1 MFQSCGS
8 QVAGFCNCSGLNG
21 LVVVKWKP
29 IAAVSDQQRRQRRQ
43 QHLAVAR
50 EGVRGTAPASTP
62 LSANPT
68 MTMEITQ

>member
-8 QVAGFCNCSGLNG
+8 QVARFCNCSGLNG

-29 IAAVSDQQRRQRRQ
+29 IAAVTTSSAGSAASSVSPCRAKASRNS
-43 QHLAVAR
+43 AR
-50 EGVRGTAPASTP
+50 TTP

>member
-1 MFQSCGS
+1 MFQICGA

-29 IAAVSDQQRRQRRQ
+29 TAAATTSTAGSTASSASPWRAKASRNS
-43 QHLAVAR
+43 AR
-50 EGVRGTAPASTP
+50 ITP

-68 MTMEITQ
+68 MTMEMTQ

>member
-29 IAAVSDQQRRQRRQ
+29 IAAVATSSAGSAASNVSPWRANASRNS
-43 QHLAVAR
+43 AR
-50 EGVRGTAPASTP
+50 ITP

-68 MTMEITQ
+68 ITMEITQ